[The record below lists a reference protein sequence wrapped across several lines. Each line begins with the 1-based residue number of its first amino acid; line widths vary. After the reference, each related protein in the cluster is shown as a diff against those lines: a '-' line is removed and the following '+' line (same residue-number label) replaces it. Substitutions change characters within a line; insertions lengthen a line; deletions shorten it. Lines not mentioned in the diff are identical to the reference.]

1 MAKRLKADEALSSKI
16 NTLPEDFMKYLE
28 GSEESFLKEM
38 QEHDFKLV
46 QALPNQKIVNGVTVS
61 TYIFGNITQDM
72 IQGIQ
77 DVLKAQNMFE
87 TTIVASGYGVSKLFI
102 TYSEPLKELNI
113 CYQDVDRLQITKDDY
128 KFYSTS
134 KNGYVL
140 EFYPSYKKKCDGN
153 DYTGGVNIEFK
164 SGKKVPFSTAFASV
178 LCSENNAPI
187 GWFVRE
193 FYKYLSTIPE
203 LYLFKDF
210 QRETDFL
217 NDFSVYESKAINLS
231 LEDIFRYRTKD
242 DWFHAHLAKKY
253 QNRFNRNMNKYSL
266 EICSILLKGQSY
278 FNDKEIVQILDKFQN
293 LNCLDLRITESG
305 YINKEL
311 ARTIILSSYYKYKLF
326 GDTFDNNEVYLKKYN
341 DYTIIEDYVDMAIS
355 LHEEN
360 HHLNIKSM
368 NRLIQEHDEL
378 AQRIGREVYEED
390 IKNVKVKKNSVF
402 NHLATMLPEDQFEWI
417 RDGERL
423 FREGHE
429 QHNCV
434 VTYASCITDDDSA
447 IYSAIIN
454 GHRYTIEFVYNK
466 RFKTYEIAQMFLACN
481 KEAFLEDVEYLDKL
495 LLPNL
500 KKEMEQIHVPV
511 NSRFN
516 ALQVQLPENFLWL
529 QNGESIYREL
539 KGKYMLYNDVKYW
552 VCDDYAAVYTA
563 CIDEVDYVMVFGLND
578 DNKYTLFNVWCKD
591 GKKAAKS
598 ISNQIEKLIQNIQP
612 AS

>member
-1 MAKRLKADEALSSKI
+1 MAKRLKVDEVLSSKI

-28 GSEESFLKEM
+28 GSEERFLKEM
-38 QEHDFKLV
+38 QEQNFKLV
-46 QALPNQKIVNGVTVS
+46 WALPNQKIVNGVTVS

-77 DVLKAQNMFE
+77 DVLKAQDMPT
-87 TTIVASGYGVSKLFI
+87 TTIVAYGVSELSV
-102 TYSEPLKELNI
+102 TYSELSKELSI
-113 CYQDVDRLQITKDDY
+113 CYQDADRLQITKDDY

-178 LCSENNAPI
+178 LCFESNAPI

-368 NRLIQEHDEL
+368 NRLIQEHDGL
-378 AQRIGREVYEED
+378 AQRIEREVYEED

-402 NHLATMLPEDQFEWI
+402 NHLATMLPENQFEWI

-447 IYSAIIN
+447 IYSAVIN
-454 GHRYTIEFVYNK
+454 DHRYTIEFVYHE

-481 KEAFLEDVEYLDKL
+481 KEAFQEDVEYLNEL
-495 LLPNL
+495 LLPNF

-578 DNKYTLFNVWCKD
+578 DNKYTLFNVWRKD

-598 ISNQIEKLIQNIQP
+598 ISSQINKLIQDIP
-612 AS
+612 PIS

>member
-1 MAKRLKADEALSSKI
+1 MAKRLKIDEVLSSKI

-28 GSEESFLKEM
+28 GSEKRFLKEM
-38 QEHDFKLV
+38 REHGFKLV
-46 QALPNQKIVNGVTVS
+46 RALPNRKIINNVTVS

-77 DVLKAQNMFE
+77 DVLRAQNILE
-87 TTIVASGYGVSKLFI
+87 TTIVVSGVSKLFV

-113 CYQDVDRLQITKDDY
+113 CYQNVDRLQITKDDY
-128 KFYSTS
+128 KFYST
-134 KNGYVL
+134 KKTGYTL
-140 EFYPSYKKKCDGN
+140 EFYPSYRLKYDEN
-153 DYTGGVNIEFK
+153 DRTGGVNIQFK

-217 NDFSVYESKAINLS
+217 NGFSVYESKAINLS

-253 QNRFNRNMNKYSL
+253 QSRFNRNMNKYSL
-266 EICSILLKGQSY
+266 EICSTLLKGQSY
-278 FNDKEIVQILDKFQN
+278 FNDKEIVQILDKFQD

-326 GDTFDNNEVYLKKYN
+326 RDTFDNNEVYLKEYN
-341 DYTIIEDYVDMAIS
+341 NYTIIEDYIDMMFC

-368 NRLIQEHDEL
+368 NRLIREHDEL
-378 AQRIGREVYEED
+378 AQRIEREVYEEE
-390 IKNVKVKKNSVF
+390 IKNVKVNKNSVF

-417 RDGERL
+417 QDGERL
-423 FREGHE
+423 FREGCE

-434 VTYASCITDDDSA
+434 ITYASYITEDNSA
-447 IYSAIIN
+447 IYSAVIN
-454 GHRYTIEFVYNK
+454 GHRYTIEFVYNEE
-466 RFKTYEIAQMFLACN
+466 FKTYEVTQMFLACN
-481 KEAFLEDVEYLDKL
+481 KEAFPEDVEYLNEL

-500 KKEMEQIHVPV
+500 KKELKQIHVPV
-511 NSRFN
+511 NSEFN
-516 ALQVQLPENFLWL
+516 TLQVQLPKNFLWL

-539 KGKYMLYNDVKYW
+539 RENYKVLYNDVKYW
-552 VCDDYAAVYTA
+552 VCEDSAAVYTA
-563 CIDEVDYVMVFGLND
+563 CIDEVDYIVVFGLNG
-578 DNKYTLFNVWCKD
+578 NKYILFGVYRKD
-591 GKKAAKS
+591 GKKVAKS
-598 ISNQIEKLIQNIQP
+598 ISNQIEKLIQDIQIQP
-612 AS
+612 IS

>member
-1 MAKRLKADEALSSKI
+1 MSKRLKTDEALSSKI
-16 NTLPEDFMKYLE
+16 NTLPEDFLKYLE
-28 GSEESFLKEM
+28 GSEERFLQEM

-46 QALPNQKIVNGVTVS
+46 RALPNRKIINNVTVS

-77 DVLKAQNMFE
+77 DVLRAQNILE
-87 TTIVASGYGVSKLFI
+87 TTIVVSGVSKLFV
-102 TYSEPLKELNI
+102 TYSESLKELNI
-113 CYQDVDRLQITKDDY
+113 CYQNVDRLQITKDDY
-128 KFYSTS
+128 KFYST
-134 KNGYVL
+134 KKTGYTL
-140 EFYPSYKKKCDGN
+140 EFYPSYRLKYDEN
-153 DYTGGVNIEFK
+153 DRTGGVNIQFK

-187 GWFVRE
+187 GWFVCE

-253 QNRFNRNMNKYSL
+253 QSRFNRNMNKYSL
-266 EICSILLKGQSY
+266 EICSTLLKGQSY
-278 FNDKEIVQILDKFQN
+278 FSDKEIVQILDKFQD
-293 LNCLDLRITESG
+293 LNYLDLRITESG
-305 YINKEL
+305 YINKEF

-326 GDTFDNNEVYLKKYN
+326 GDTFDNNEVYLKEYN
-341 DYTIIEDYVDMAIS
+341 NYTIIEDYIDMMFN

-378 AQRIGREVYEED
+378 AQKIEREVYRED

-423 FREGHE
+423 FREGNE

-434 VTYASCITDDDSA
+434 ITYASCVTDDESA

-454 GHRYTIEFVYNK
+454 GHRYTIEFVYHE

-481 KEAFLEDVEYLDKL
+481 KEAFLEDVEYLNEL
-495 LLPNL
+495 LLPNF

-539 KGKYMLYNDVKYW
+539 KGNYMLYNDVKYW

-563 CIDEVDYVMVFGLND
+563 CIDKVDYVMVFGLND
-578 DNKYTLFNVWCKD
+578 DNKYTLFSVWCKD
-591 GKKAAKS
+591 GRRAAKS
-598 ISNQIEKLIQNIQP
+598 ISSQINKLIQDIQP

>member
-1 MAKRLKADEALSSKI
+1 MSKRLKTDEALSSKI
-16 NTLPEDFMKYLE
+16 NTLPEDFLKYLE
-28 GSEESFLKEM
+28 GSEERFLQEM

-46 QALPNQKIVNGVTVS
+46 RALPNRKIINNVTVS

-77 DVLKAQNMFE
+77 DVLRAQNILE
-87 TTIVASGYGVSKLFI
+87 TTIVVSGVSKLFV
-102 TYSEPLKELNI
+102 TYSESLKELNI
-113 CYQDVDRLQITKDDY
+113 CYQNVDRLQITKDDY
-128 KFYSTS
+128 KFYST
-134 KNGYVL
+134 KKTGYTL
-140 EFYPSYKKKCDGN
+140 EFYPSYRLKYDEN
-153 DYTGGVNIEFK
+153 DRTGGVNIQFK

-187 GWFVRE
+187 GWFVCE

-253 QNRFNRNMNKYSL
+253 QSRFNRNMNKYSL
-266 EICSILLKGQSY
+266 EICSTLLKGQSY
-278 FNDKEIVQILDKFQN
+278 FSDKEIVQILDKFQD
-293 LNCLDLRITESG
+293 LNYLDLRITESG

-326 GDTFDNNEVYLKKYN
+326 GDTFDNNEVYLKEYN
-341 DYTIIEDYVDMAIS
+341 NYTIIEDYIDMMFN

-378 AQRIGREVYEED
+378 AQRIEREVYEED

-402 NHLATMLPEDQFEWI
+402 NHLTTMLPEDQFEWI

-423 FREGHE
+423 FQEGHE

-447 IYSAIIN
+447 IYSAVIN
-454 GHRYTIEFVYNK
+454 GHRYTIEFVYHE

-481 KEAFLEDVEYLDKL
+481 KEAFLEDVEYLNEL
-495 LLPNL
+495 LLPNF

-539 KGKYMLYNDVKYW
+539 KGNYMLYNDVKYW

-563 CIDEVDYVMVFGLND
+563 CIDKADYVMVFGLND
-578 DNKYTLFNVWCKD
+578 DNKYTLFSVWCKD
-591 GKKAAKS
+591 GRRAAKS
-598 ISNQIEKLIQNIQP
+598 ISSQINKLIQDIQP

>member
-28 GSEESFLKEM
+28 GYEKRFLKEM
-38 QEHDFKLV
+38 QEHNFKLV
-46 QALPNQKIVNGVTVS
+46 QALPNQKILNGVTAS

-72 IQGIQ
+72 IRGIQ
-77 DVLKAQNMFE
+77 DVLRAQNMLE

-113 CYQDVDRLQITKDDY
+113 CYQNVDRLQITKDDY

-242 DWFHAHLAKKY
+242 DWFHAHLVKKY

-378 AQRIGREVYEED
+378 AQKIEREVYEED

-454 GHRYTIEFVYNK
+454 GHRYTIEFVYHE

-481 KEAFLEDVEYLDKL
+481 KEAFLEDVEYLNEL
-495 LLPNL
+495 LLPNF

-511 NSRFN
+511 NSRFT

-529 QNGESIYREL
+529 QNGKSIYREL
-539 KGKYMLYNDVKYW
+539 KGNYILYNDVKYW
-552 VCDDYAAVYTA
+552 VCDDYVAVYTA
-563 CIDEVDYVMVFGLND
+563 CIDKVDYIVVFGLND

-591 GKKAAKS
+591 GKKVAKS
-598 ISNQIEKLIQNIQP
+598 IANQIEELIQDIQP

>member
-1 MAKRLKADEALSSKI
+1 MAKRLKADEVLSSKI

-28 GSEESFLKEM
+28 GSEERFLKEM
-38 QEHDFKLV
+38 REQNFKLV
-46 QALPNQKIVNGVTVS
+46 RALPNQKIVNGVTVS

-77 DVLKAQNMFE
+77 DVLKAQDIPT
-87 TTIVASGYGVSKLFI
+87 TTIVAYGVSELSVAYSKL
-102 TYSEPLKELNI
+102 LKELSI
-113 CYQDVDRLQITKDDY
+113 CYQNVDRLQITKDDY

-134 KNGYVL
+134 KNGYAL

-378 AQRIGREVYEED
+378 AQRIEREVYEED
-390 IKNVKVKKNSVF
+390 IKNVKVKKNSIF
-402 NHLATMLPEDQFEWI
+402 NHLATMLPEEQFEWI

-423 FREGHE
+423 FKEGHE

-434 VTYASCITDDDSA
+434 ISYASCITDDDSA
-447 IYSAIIN
+447 IYSAVIN
-454 GHRYTIEFVYNK
+454 GHRYTIEFVYNE

-481 KEAFLEDVEYLDKL
+481 KEAFLEDVEYLNKL

-500 KKEMEQIHVPV
+500 KKEIEQIHVPV

-529 QNGESIYREL
+529 QNGESIYRNL

-612 AS
+612 IS

>member
-28 GSEESFLKEM
+28 GSEERFLKEM
-38 QEHDFKLV
+38 REHGFKLV
-46 QALPNQKIVNGVTVS
+46 RALPNRKIINNVTVS
-61 TYIFGNITQDM
+61 TYIFGNIIQDM

-77 DVLKAQNMFE
+77 DVLRAQNILE
-87 TTIVASGYGVSKLFI
+87 TTIVVSGVSKLFV

-113 CYQDVDRLQITKDDY
+113 CYQNVDRLQITKDDY
-128 KFYSTS
+128 KFYST
-134 KNGYVL
+134 KKTGYTL
-140 EFYPSYKKKCDGN
+140 EFYPSYRLKYDEN
-153 DYTGGVNIEFK
+153 DRTGGVNIQFK

-231 LEDIFRYRTKD
+231 LEDIFKYRTKD

-253 QNRFNRNMNKYSL
+253 QSRFNRNMNKYSL
-266 EICSILLKGQSY
+266 EICSTLLKGQSY
-278 FNDKEIVQILDKFQN
+278 FSDKEIVQILDKFQD
-293 LNCLDLRITESG
+293 LNYLDLRITESG

-326 GDTFDNNEVYLKKYN
+326 GDTFDNNEVYLKEYN
-341 DYTIIEDYVDMAIS
+341 NYTIIEDYIDMMFD

-378 AQRIGREVYEED
+378 AQKIEREVYGED

-423 FREGHE
+423 FREGNE

-434 VTYASCITDDDSA
+434 ITYASCITDDDSA

-454 GHRYTIEFVYNK
+454 GHRYTIEFVYDK
-466 RFKTYEIAQMFLACN
+466 RFKTYKIAQMFLACN
-481 KEAFLEDVEYLDKL
+481 KDAFSEDVEYLNEL
-495 LLPNL
+495 LLPNF

-516 ALQVQLPENFLWL
+516 TLQVQLPENFLWL

-539 KGKYMLYNDVKYW
+539 KGNYMLYNDVKYW

-563 CIDEVDYVMVFGLND
+563 CIDKVDYVMVFGLND
-578 DNKYTLFNVWCKD
+578 DNKYTLFSVWCKD
-591 GKKAAKS
+591 GKRAAKS
-598 ISNQIEKLIQNIQP
+598 ISSQINKLIQDIQL

>member
-28 GSEESFLKEM
+28 GSEERFLQEM

-46 QALPNQKIVNGVTVS
+46 RALPNRKIINNVTVS
-61 TYIFGNITQDM
+61 TYIFGNMTQNM

-77 DVLKAQNMFE
+77 DVLRAQNILE
-87 TTIVASGYGVSKLFI
+87 TTIVVSGVSKLFV
-102 TYSEPLKELNI
+102 TYSESLKELNI
-113 CYQDVDRLQITKDDY
+113 CYQNVDRLQITKDDY
-128 KFYSTS
+128 KFYST
-134 KNGYVL
+134 KKTGYTL
-140 EFYPSYKKKCDGN
+140 EFYPSYRLKYDEN
-153 DYTGGVNIEFK
+153 DRTGGVNIQFK

-178 LCSENNAPI
+178 LCSESNAPI

-210 QRETDFL
+210 QREADFL

-253 QNRFNRNMNKYSL
+253 QSRFNRNMNKYSL
-266 EICSILLKGQSY
+266 EICSTLLKGQSY
-278 FNDKEIVQILDKFQN
+278 FSDKEIVQILDKFQD

-326 GDTFDNNEVYLKKYN
+326 GDTFDNNEVYLKEYN
-341 DYTIIEDYVDMAIS
+341 NYTIIEDYIDMIFD

-378 AQRIGREVYEED
+378 VQRIERKVYEED
-390 IKNVKVKKNSVF
+390 IKNVKVKGNSVF

-423 FREGHE
+423 FQEGHE

-447 IYSAIIN
+447 IYSAVIN
-454 GHRYTIEFVYNK
+454 GHRYTIEFVYDEK
-466 RFKTYEIAQMFLACN
+466 FKTYKVAQMFLACN
-481 KEAFLEDVEYLDKL
+481 KEAYSEDVEYLNEL
-495 LLPNL
+495 LLPNF

-516 ALQVQLPENFLWL
+516 TLQVQLPKNFLWL

-539 KGKYMLYNDVKYW
+539 KGNYMLYNDVKYW
-552 VCDDYAAVYTA
+552 VYDDYVAVYTA
-563 CIDEVDYVMVFGLND
+563 CIDEVDYIMVFGLND
-578 DNKYTLFNVWCKD
+578 DNKYTLFSVWCKD
-591 GKKAAKS
+591 GKRAAKS
-598 ISNQIEKLIQNIQP
+598 ISNQINKLIQDIP
-612 AS
+612 PIS

>member
-1 MAKRLKADEALSSKI
+1 MAKRLKVDEAISSKI

-28 GSEESFLKEM
+28 GGEERFLKEM

-46 QALPNQKIVNGVTVS
+46 KALTNKKIINGITVS
-61 TYIFGNITQDM
+61 SYVFGNITQDM
-72 IQGIQ
+72 IQGVQ
-77 DVLKAQNMFE
+77 DVLKAQNIRE
-87 TTIVASGYGVSKLFI
+87 TTIVAYGVSELSV
-102 TYSEPLKELNI
+102 TYSKLLKELSI
-113 CYQDVDRLQITKDDY
+113 CYQNVDRLQITKDDY
-128 KFYSTS
+128 KFYSAS

-210 QRETDFL
+210 QREADFL

-326 GDTFDNNEVYLKKYN
+326 GDTFNNNEVYLKKYN

-378 AQRIGREVYEED
+378 AQRIEREVYEED

-417 RDGERL
+417 RDGKRL

-447 IYSAIIN
+447 IYSAVIN
-454 GHRYTIEFVYNK
+454 GHRYTIEFVYHE

-481 KEAFLEDVEYLDKL
+481 KEAFQEDVEYLNEL
-495 LLPNL
+495 LLPNF

-539 KGKYMLYNDVKYW
+539 KGKYMLYNTVKYW

-563 CIDEVDYVMVFGLND
+563 CINEVDYVMIFVLND

-612 AS
+612 IS

>member
-28 GSEESFLKEM
+28 GSEERFLKEM

-46 QALPNQKIVNGVTVS
+46 KALPNQKIVNDVTVS

-77 DVLKAQNMFE
+77 DVLKAQDMPI
-87 TTIVASGYGVSKLFI
+87 TTIVAYGISELSVTYSKL
-102 TYSEPLKELNI
+102 LKELSI
-113 CYQDVDRLQITKDDY
+113 CYQNVDRLQITKDDY

-164 SGKKVPFSTAFASV
+164 SGKKVPFSTVFASV

-217 NDFSVYESKAINLS
+217 NNFSVYESKAINLS

-378 AQRIGREVYEED
+378 AQRIEREVYEED

-423 FREGHE
+423 FREGRE

-434 VTYASCITDDDSA
+434 ITYASCITDDDSA
-447 IYSAIIN
+447 IYSAVIN
-454 GHRYTIEFVYNK
+454 GHRYTIEFVYHE

-481 KEAFLEDVEYLDKL
+481 KEAFQEDVEYLNEL

-516 ALQVQLPENFLWL
+516 TLQVQLPENFLWL
-529 QNGESIYREL
+529 QNGESIYKNL
-539 KGKYMLYNDVKYW
+539 KGKYMLYNTVKYW

-563 CIDEVDYVMVFGLND
+563 CIDEVDYIMIFGLND
-578 DNKYTLFNVWCKD
+578 DKKYTLFSVWCKD
-591 GKKAAKS
+591 GKRAAKS
-598 ISNQIEKLIQNIQP
+598 VSNQIEKLIQNIQP

>member
-1 MAKRLKADEALSSKI
+1 MAKRLKMDEAISSKI

-28 GSEESFLKEM
+28 GSEERFLKEM

-46 QALPNQKIVNGVTVS
+46 KALPNQKIVNDVTVS

-77 DVLKAQNMFE
+77 DVLKAQDMPI
-87 TTIVASGYGVSKLFI
+87 TTIVAYGVSELSV
-102 TYSEPLKELNI
+102 TYSKLLKELSI
-113 CYQDVDRLQITKDDY
+113 CYQNVDRLQITKDDY

-210 QRETDFL
+210 QREADFL

-378 AQRIGREVYEED
+378 AQRIEREVYGED

-434 VTYASCITDDDSA
+434 ITYASCITDDDSA
-447 IYSAIIN
+447 IYSAVIN
-454 GHRYTIEFVYNK
+454 GHRYTIEFVYHE

-481 KEAFLEDVEYLDKL
+481 KEAFQEDVEYLNEL

-539 KGKYMLYNDVKYW
+539 KGKYMLYNTVKYW

-563 CIDEVDYVMVFGLND
+563 CIDEVDYVMVFCLND

-598 ISNQIEKLIQNIQP
+598 ISSQIEKLIQDIQP
-612 AS
+612 IS

>member
-178 LCSENNAPI
+178 LCSESNAPI

-311 ARTIILSSYYKYKLF
+311 ARKIILSSYYKYKLF
-326 GDTFDNNEVYLKKYN
+326 GDTFNNNEVYLKKYN

-378 AQRIGREVYEED
+378 AQRIEREVYEED

-402 NHLATMLPEDQFEWI
+402 NHLATMLPEEQFEWI

-423 FREGHE
+423 FKEGHE

-434 VTYASCITDDDSA
+434 ISYASCITDDDSA
-447 IYSAIIN
+447 IYSAVIN
-454 GHRYTIEFVYNK
+454 GHRYTIEFVYNE

-539 KGKYMLYNDVKYW
+539 KGKYMLYNTVKYW

-563 CIDEVDYVMVFGLND
+563 CINEVDYVMIFVLND

>member
-1 MAKRLKADEALSSKI
+1 MAKRLKMDEAISSKI

-28 GSEESFLKEM
+28 GSEERFLKEM

-46 QALPNQKIVNGVTVS
+46 KALPNQKIVNDVTVS

-77 DVLKAQNMFE
+77 DVLKAQDMPI
-87 TTIVASGYGVSKLFI
+87 TTIVAYGVSELSV
-102 TYSEPLKELNI
+102 TYSKLLKELSI
-113 CYQDVDRLQITKDDY
+113 CYQNVDRLQITKDDY

-164 SGKKVPFSTAFASV
+164 SGKKVPFLTAFASV
-178 LCSENNAPI
+178 LCSESNAPI

-378 AQRIGREVYEED
+378 AQRIEREVYEED

-402 NHLATMLPEDQFEWI
+402 NHLATMLPEEQFEWI

-423 FREGHE
+423 FKEGHE

-434 VTYASCITDDDSA
+434 ISYASCITDDDSA
-447 IYSAIIN
+447 IYSAVIN
-454 GHRYTIEFVYNK
+454 GHRYTIEFVYNE

-539 KGKYMLYNDVKYW
+539 KGKYMLYNTVKYW

-563 CIDEVDYVMVFGLND
+563 CINEVDYVMIFVLND

-598 ISNQIEKLIQNIQP
+598 ISSQIEKLIQDIQP
-612 AS
+612 IS

>member
-1 MAKRLKADEALSSKI
+1 MAKRLKMDEAISSKI

-28 GSEESFLKEM
+28 GSEERFLKEM

-46 QALPNQKIVNGVTVS
+46 KALTNKKIINGITVS
-61 TYIFGNITQDM
+61 SYVFGNITQDM

-77 DVLKAQNMFE
+77 DVLKAQNMLE

-210 QRETDFL
+210 QREADFL

-278 FNDKEIVQILDKFQN
+278 FNDKEIAQILDKFQG
-293 LNCLDLRITESG
+293 LNCLDLRITASK
-305 YINKEL
+305 YINKEC
-311 ARTIILSSYYKYKLF
+311 AGIIILSSYYKYKLF
-326 GDTFDNNEVYLKKYN
+326 GDTFDNNEVYLKQHDN
-341 DYTIIEDYVDMAIS
+341 YTIIEDYIDMMFDS
-355 LHEEN
+355 HEEN

-368 NRLIQEHDEL
+368 NRLIREHDEL
-378 AQRIGREVYEED
+378 VQRIEREVYEED

-434 VTYASCITDDDSA
+434 ISYASCITDDDSA
-447 IYSAIIN
+447 IYSAVIN
-454 GHRYTIEFVYNK
+454 GHRYTIEFVYNE
-466 RFKTYEIAQMFLACN
+466 RFKTYEIAQMFLASN

-539 KGKYMLYNDVKYW
+539 KGKYMLYNTVKYW

-563 CIDEVDYVMVFGLND
+563 CINEVDYVMIFVLND

-598 ISNQIEKLIQNIQP
+598 ISSQIEKLIQDIQP
-612 AS
+612 IS

>member
-1 MAKRLKADEALSSKI
+1 MAKRLKTDEALSNKI
-16 NTLPEDFMKYLE
+16 NTLPKDFMKYLE
-28 GSEESFLKEM
+28 GYEKRFLKEM

-46 QALPNQKIVNGVTVS
+46 QALPNQKILNGVTAS

-72 IQGIQ
+72 IRGIQ
-77 DVLKAQNMFE
+77 DVLRAQNMLE

-178 LCSENNAPI
+178 LCSENNVPI

-242 DWFHAHLAKKY
+242 DWFHAHLVKKY

-378 AQRIGREVYEED
+378 AQKIEREVYEED

-423 FREGHE
+423 FKEGHE

-434 VTYASCITDDDSA
+434 VTYASCITDDESA
-447 IYSAIIN
+447 IYSAVIN
-454 GHRYTIEFVYNK
+454 GHRYTIEFVYHE

-481 KEAFLEDVEYLDKL
+481 KEAFQEDVEYLNEL
-495 LLPNL
+495 LLPNF

-563 CIDEVDYVMVFGLND
+563 CINEVDYVMIFGLND
-578 DNKYTLFNVWCKD
+578 DNKYILFNIWRKD
-591 GKKAAKS
+591 NKKVVKS
-598 ISNQIEKLIQNIQP
+598 IPNQIEKLIQNIQP

>member
-1 MAKRLKADEALSSKI
+1 MAKRLKMDEAISSKI

-28 GSEESFLKEM
+28 GGEERFLKEM

-46 QALPNQKIVNGVTVS
+46 KALPNQKIVNDVTVS

-77 DVLKAQNMFE
+77 DVLKAQDMPI
-87 TTIVASGYGVSKLFI
+87 TTIVAYGVSELSV
-102 TYSEPLKELNI
+102 TYSKLLKELSI
-113 CYQDVDRLQITKDDY
+113 CYQNVDRLQITKDDY

-210 QRETDFL
+210 QREADFL

-326 GDTFDNNEVYLKKYN
+326 GDTFNNNEVYLKKYN

-378 AQRIGREVYEED
+378 AQRIEREVYEED

-402 NHLATMLPEDQFEWI
+402 NHLATMLPEEQFEWI

-423 FREGHE
+423 FKEGHE

-434 VTYASCITDDDSA
+434 ISYASCITDDDSA
-447 IYSAIIN
+447 IYSAVIN
-454 GHRYTIEFVYNK
+454 GHRYTIEFVYNE

-539 KGKYMLYNDVKYW
+539 KGKYMLYNTVKYW

-563 CIDEVDYVMVFGLND
+563 CINEVDYVMIFVLND

-598 ISNQIEKLIQNIQP
+598 ISSQIEKLIQDIQP
-612 AS
+612 IS

>member
-1 MAKRLKADEALSSKI
+1 MAKRLKMDEAISSKI

-28 GSEESFLKEM
+28 GSEERFLKEM

-46 QALPNQKIVNGVTVS
+46 KALPNQKIVNDVTVS

-77 DVLKAQNMFE
+77 DVLKAQDMPI
-87 TTIVASGYGVSKLFI
+87 TTIVAYGVSELSV
-102 TYSEPLKELNI
+102 TYSKLLKELSI
-113 CYQDVDRLQITKDDY
+113 CYQNVDRLQITKDDY

-210 QRETDFL
+210 QREADFL

-278 FNDKEIVQILDKFQN
+278 FNDKEIAQILDKFQG
-293 LNCLDLRITESG
+293 LNCLDLRITASK
-305 YINKEL
+305 YINKEC
-311 ARTIILSSYYKYKLF
+311 AGIIILSSYYKYKLF
-326 GDTFDNNEVYLKKYN
+326 GDTFDNNEVYLKQHDN
-341 DYTIIEDYVDMAIS
+341 YTIIEDYIDMMFDS
-355 LHEEN
+355 HEEN

-368 NRLIQEHDEL
+368 NRLIREHDEL
-378 AQRIGREVYEED
+378 VQRIEREVYEED

-434 VTYASCITDDDSA
+434 ISYASCITDDDSA
-447 IYSAIIN
+447 IYSAVIN
-454 GHRYTIEFVYNK
+454 GHRYTIEFVYNE

-539 KGKYMLYNDVKYW
+539 KGKYMLYNTVKYW

-563 CIDEVDYVMVFGLND
+563 CINEVDYVMIFVLND

-598 ISNQIEKLIQNIQP
+598 ISSQIEKLIQDIQP
-612 AS
+612 IS

>member
-1 MAKRLKADEALSSKI
+1 MAKRLKIDETLSSKI
-16 NTLPEDFMKYLE
+16 NTLPKDFMKYLE
-28 GSEESFLKEM
+28 GSEENFLKEM
-38 QEHDFKLV
+38 QKHNFKLV
-46 QALPNQKIVNGVTVS
+46 QALPNRKIINGVTVS
-61 TYIFGNITQDM
+61 TYIFGNMTQDM

-77 DVLKAQNMFE
+77 DVLKAQDIPE
-87 TTIVASGYGVSKLFI
+87 TTIVAYGVSKLFI
-102 TYSEPLKELNI
+102 TYSEPLKEMNI

-128 KFYSTS
+128 KFYSTN

-153 DYTGGVNIEFK
+153 DCTGGVNIEFK

-278 FNDKEIVQILDKFQN
+278 FNDKEIVQILDKFQD

-341 DYTIIEDYVDMAIS
+341 DYMIIEDYIDMAIS

-378 AQRIGREVYEED
+378 AQRIEREVYEED

-423 FREGHE
+423 FQEGHE

-434 VTYASCITDDDSA
+434 ISYASCITDDDSA
-447 IYSAIIN
+447 IYSAVIN
-454 GHRYTIEFVYNK
+454 NRRYTIEFTYNE
-466 RFKTYEIAQMFLACN
+466 RFNTYEIAQMFLACN
-481 KEAFLEDVEYLDKL
+481 KEAFPEDVAYLNEL

-500 KKEMEQIHVPV
+500 KKELEQIHVPV
-511 NSRFN
+511 NSEFN

-539 KGKYMLYNDVKYW
+539 KENYNVLYNDVKYW
-552 VCDDYAAVYTA
+552 IYDDYAAVYTA
-563 CIDEVDYVMVFGLND
+563 CIDKIDYVVIFGLNG
-578 DNKYTLFNVWCKD
+578 NKYILFGVYRKD
-591 GKKAAKS
+591 GKKVTKS
-598 ISNQIEKLIQNIQP
+598 ISDQIGKLIQDIP
-612 AS
+612 PIS

>member
-28 GSEESFLKEM
+28 GSEERFLKEM
-38 QEHDFKLV
+38 REHGFKLV
-46 QALPNQKIVNGVTVS
+46 RALPNRKIINNVTVS
-61 TYIFGNITQDM
+61 TYIFGNIIQDM

-77 DVLKAQNMFE
+77 DVLRAQNILE
-87 TTIVASGYGVSKLFI
+87 TTIVVSGVSKLFV

-113 CYQDVDRLQITKDDY
+113 CYQNVDRLQITKDDY
-128 KFYSTS
+128 KFYST
-134 KNGYVL
+134 KKTGYTL
-140 EFYPSYKKKCDGN
+140 EFYPSYRLKYDEN
-153 DYTGGVNIEFK
+153 DRTGGVNIQFK

-231 LEDIFRYRTKD
+231 LEDIFKYRTKD

-253 QNRFNRNMNKYSL
+253 QSRFNRNMNKYSL
-266 EICSILLKGQSY
+266 EICSTLLKGQSY
-278 FNDKEIVQILDKFQN
+278 FSDKEIVQILDKFQD
-293 LNCLDLRITESG
+293 LNYLDLRITESG

-326 GDTFDNNEVYLKKYN
+326 GDTFDNNEVYLKEYN
-341 DYTIIEDYVDMAIS
+341 NYTIIEDYIDMMFD

-378 AQRIGREVYEED
+378 AQKIEREVYGED

-423 FREGHE
+423 FREGNE

-434 VTYASCITDDDSA
+434 ITYASCITDDDSA

-454 GHRYTIEFVYNK
+454 GHRYTIEFVYDK
-466 RFKTYEIAQMFLACN
+466 RFKTYKIAQMFLACN
-481 KEAFLEDVEYLDKL
+481 KDAFSEDVEYLNEL
-495 LLPNL
+495 LLPNF

-516 ALQVQLPENFLWL
+516 TLQIQLPENFLWL

-539 KGKYMLYNDVKYW
+539 KGNYILYNDVKYW

-563 CIDEVDYVMVFGLND
+563 CIDKVDYVMVFGLND
-578 DNKYTLFNVWCKD
+578 DNKYTLFSVWCKD
-591 GKKAAKS
+591 GKRAAKS
-598 ISNQIEKLIQNIQP
+598 ISSQINKLIQDLQL

>member
-1 MAKRLKADEALSSKI
+1 MAKRLKVDEALSNKI

-28 GSEESFLKEM
+28 GSEERFLKEM

-46 QALPNQKIVNGVTVS
+46 KALTNKKIINGITVS
-61 TYIFGNITQDM
+61 SYVFGNITQNM
-72 IQGIQ
+72 IQGVQ
-77 DVLKAQNMFE
+77 DVLKAQNMCE
-87 TTIVASGYGVSKLFI
+87 TTIVTSGYGVSKLSVR
-102 TYSEPLKELNI
+102 YSELSKELSI
-113 CYQDVDRLQITKDDY
+113 CYQDADRLQITKDDY
-128 KFYSTS
+128 RFYSTS
-134 KNGYVL
+134 KNGYAL
-140 EFYPSYKKKCDGN
+140 EFYPSYKKKCDGS
-153 DYTGGVNIEFK
+153 DCTGGVNIEFK

-178 LCSENNAPI
+178 LCSENNTPI

-193 FYKYLSTIPE
+193 FYKYLSTISE

-210 QRETDFL
+210 QREADFL

-278 FNDKEIVQILDKFQN
+278 FNDKEIVQILDKFQD

-311 ARTIILSSYYKYKLF
+311 AGKMILSSYYKYKLF
-326 GDTFDNNEVYLKKYN
+326 GDTFDNNEVYLKEHDN
-341 DYTIIEDYVDMAIS
+341 YTIIEDYIDMTFDS
-355 LHEEN
+355 HEEN

-368 NRLIQEHDEL
+368 NRLIREHDEL
-378 AQRIGREVYEED
+378 VQKFEREVYEED

-447 IYSAIIN
+447 IYSAVIN
-454 GHRYTIEFVYNK
+454 GHRYTIEFVYHE

-481 KEAFLEDVEYLDKL
+481 KEAFQEDVEYLNEL
-495 LLPNL
+495 LLPNF

-539 KGKYMLYNDVKYW
+539 KGNYILYNDVKYW

-563 CIDEVDYVMVFGLND
+563 CIDKVDYVMVFGLND
-578 DNKYTLFNVWCKD
+578 DNKYTLFNVWCKN
-591 GKKAAKS
+591 GKKVAKS

>member
-1 MAKRLKADEALSSKI
+1 MAKRLKMDEAISSKI

-28 GSEESFLKEM
+28 GSEERFLKEM

-46 QALPNQKIVNGVTVS
+46 KALPNQKIVNDVTVS

-77 DVLKAQNMFE
+77 DVLKAQDMPI
-87 TTIVASGYGVSKLFI
+87 TTIVAYGVSELSV
-102 TYSEPLKELNI
+102 TYSKLLKELSI
-113 CYQDVDRLQITKDDY
+113 CYQNVDRLQITKDDY

-210 QRETDFL
+210 QREADFL

-278 FNDKEIVQILDKFQN
+278 FNDKEITQILDKFQG
-293 LNCLDLRITESG
+293 LNCLDLRITASK
-305 YINKEL
+305 YINKEC
-311 ARTIILSSYYKYKLF
+311 AGIIILSSYYKYKLF
-326 GDTFDNNEVYLKKYN
+326 GDTFDNNEVYLKQHDN
-341 DYTIIEDYVDMAIS
+341 YTIIEDYIDMMFDS
-355 LHEEN
+355 HEEN

-368 NRLIQEHDEL
+368 NRLIREHDEL
-378 AQRIGREVYEED
+378 VQRIERKVYEED
-390 IKNVKVKKNSVF
+390 IKNVKVKKNSIF
-402 NHLATMLPEDQFEWI
+402 NHLAAMLPEKQFEWI

-423 FREGHE
+423 FKEGHE

-434 VTYASCITDDDSA
+434 ITYASCITDDDSA
-447 IYSAIIN
+447 IYSAVIN
-454 GHRYTIEFVYNK
+454 GHRYTIEFVYNE

-481 KEAFLEDVEYLDKL
+481 KEAFQEDVEYLNEL
-495 LLPNL
+495 LLPNF

-529 QNGESIYREL
+529 QNGESIYRNL

-552 VCDDYAAVYTA
+552 VCDDYAAVYVA
-563 CIDEVDYVMVFGLND
+563 CIDEVDYVMIFGLND
-578 DNKYTLFNVWCKD
+578 DNKYTLFSVWCKD

-598 ISNQIEKLIQNIQP
+598 ISSQINKLIQDIP
-612 AS
+612 PIS

>member
-1 MAKRLKADEALSSKI
+1 MAKRLKTDEALSCKI
-16 NTLPEDFMKYLE
+16 NTLPEDFLKYLE
-28 GSEESFLKEM
+28 GSEKRFLQEM

-46 QALPNQKIVNGVTVS
+46 RALPNRKIINNVTVS
-61 TYIFGNITQDM
+61 TYIFGNMTQDM

-77 DVLKAQNMFE
+77 DVLRAQNILE
-87 TTIVASGYGVSKLFI
+87 TTIVVSGVSKLFV
-102 TYSEPLKELNI
+102 TYSESLKELNI
-113 CYQDVDRLQITKDDY
+113 CYQNVDRLQITKDDY
-128 KFYSTS
+128 KFYST
-134 KNGYVL
+134 KKTGYTL
-140 EFYPSYKKKCDGN
+140 EFYPSYKLKYDEN
-153 DYTGGVNIEFK
+153 DRTGGVNIQFK

-242 DWFHAHLAKKY
+242 DWFHARLAKKY
-253 QNRFNRNMNKYSL
+253 QSRFNRNMNKYSL
-266 EICSILLKGQSY
+266 EICSTLLKGQSY
-278 FNDKEIVQILDKFQN
+278 FSDKEIVQILDKFQD

-326 GDTFDNNEVYLKKYN
+326 GDTFDNNEVYLKEYN
-341 DYTIIEDYVDMAIS
+341 NYTIIEDYIDMIFD

-368 NRLIQEHDEL
+368 NRLIREHDEL
-378 AQRIGREVYEED
+378 VQRIERKVYGEE
-390 IKNVKVKKNSVF
+390 IKNVKVNKNSVF
-402 NHLATMLPEDQFEWI
+402 NNLATMLPENQFEWI

-423 FREGHE
+423 FKEGYE

-434 VTYASCITDDDSA
+434 ITYASCITDDDSA
-447 IYSAIIN
+447 IYSAVIN
-454 GHRYTIEFVYNK
+454 GHRYTIEFVYDEK
-466 RFKTYEIAQMFLACN
+466 FKTYKVAQMFLACN
-481 KEAFLEDVEYLDKL
+481 KEAYSEDVEYLNNL
-495 LLPNL
+495 LLPNF

-539 KGKYMLYNDVKYW
+539 KGNYMLYNDVKYW
-552 VCDDYAAVYTA
+552 VYDDYVAVYTA
-563 CIDEVDYVMVFGLND
+563 CIDEVDYIMVFGLND
-578 DNKYTLFNVWCKD
+578 DNKYTLFSIWCKD
-591 GKKAAKS
+591 GKRAAKS
-598 ISNQIEKLIQNIQP
+598 ISSQINKLIQDIP
-612 AS
+612 PIS

>member
-1 MAKRLKADEALSSKI
+1 MAKRLKMDEAISSKI

-28 GSEESFLKEM
+28 GSEERFLKEM

-46 QALPNQKIVNGVTVS
+46 KALPNQKIVNDVTVS

-77 DVLKAQNMFE
+77 DVLKAQDMPI
-87 TTIVASGYGVSKLFI
+87 TTIVAYGVSELSV
-102 TYSEPLKELNI
+102 TYSKLLKELSI
-113 CYQDVDRLQITKDDY
+113 CYQNVDRLQITKDDY

-210 QRETDFL
+210 QREADFL

-326 GDTFDNNEVYLKKYN
+326 GDTFNNNEVYLKKYN

-378 AQRIGREVYEED
+378 AQRIEREVYEEN

-402 NHLATMLPEDQFEWI
+402 NHLATMLPEEQFEWI

-423 FREGHE
+423 FKEGHE

-434 VTYASCITDDDSA
+434 ISYASCITDDDSA
-447 IYSAIIN
+447 IYSAVIN
-454 GHRYTIEFVYNK
+454 GHRYTIEFVYNE

-539 KGKYMLYNDVKYW
+539 KGKYMLYNTVKYW

-563 CIDEVDYVMVFGLND
+563 CINEVDYVMIFVLND

-612 AS
+612 IS

>member
-1 MAKRLKADEALSSKI
+1 MAKRLKMDEAISSKI

-28 GSEESFLKEM
+28 GSEERFLKEM

-46 QALPNQKIVNGVTVS
+46 KALPNQKIVNDVTVS

-77 DVLKAQNMFE
+77 DVLKAQDMPI
-87 TTIVASGYGVSKLFI
+87 TTIVAYGVSELSV
-102 TYSEPLKELNI
+102 TYSKLLKELSI
-113 CYQDVDRLQITKDDY
+113 CYQNVDRLQITKDDY

-210 QRETDFL
+210 QREADFL

-326 GDTFDNNEVYLKKYN
+326 GDTFNNNEVYLKKYN

-378 AQRIGREVYEED
+378 AQRIEREVYEED

-447 IYSAIIN
+447 IYSAVIN
-454 GHRYTIEFVYNK
+454 GHRYTIEFVYHE

-481 KEAFLEDVEYLDKL
+481 KEAFQEDVEYLNEL
-495 LLPNL
+495 LLPNF

-539 KGKYMLYNDVKYW
+539 KGKYMLYNTVKYW

-563 CIDEVDYVMVFGLND
+563 CINEVDYVMIFVLND

-598 ISNQIEKLIQNIQP
+598 ISSQIEKLIQDIQP
-612 AS
+612 IS

>member
-1 MAKRLKADEALSSKI
+1 MSKRLKTDEALSSKI
-16 NTLPEDFMKYLE
+16 NTLPEDFLKYLE
-28 GSEESFLKEM
+28 GSEERFLQEM

-46 QALPNQKIVNGVTVS
+46 RALPNRKIINNVTVS

-77 DVLKAQNMFE
+77 DVLRAQNILE
-87 TTIVASGYGVSKLFI
+87 TTIVVSGVSKLFV
-102 TYSEPLKELNI
+102 TYSESLKELNI
-113 CYQDVDRLQITKDDY
+113 CYQNVDRLQITKDDY
-128 KFYSTS
+128 KFYST
-134 KNGYVL
+134 KKTGYTL
-140 EFYPSYKKKCDGN
+140 EFYPSYRLKYDEN
-153 DYTGGVNIEFK
+153 DRTGGVNIQFK

-178 LCSENNAPI
+178 LCSESNAPI
-187 GWFVRE
+187 GWFVCE

-253 QNRFNRNMNKYSL
+253 QSRFNRNMNKYSL
-266 EICSILLKGQSY
+266 EICSTLLKGQSY
-278 FNDKEIVQILDKFQN
+278 FSDKEIVQILDKFQD
-293 LNCLDLRITESG
+293 LNYLDLRITESG

-326 GDTFDNNEVYLKKYN
+326 GDTFDNNEVYLKEYN
-341 DYTIIEDYVDMAIS
+341 NYTIIEDYIDMMFN

-378 AQRIGREVYEED
+378 AQKIEREVYGED

-423 FREGHE
+423 FKEGHE

-434 VTYASCITDDDSA
+434 ITYASCITDDDSA

-454 GHRYTIEFVYNK
+454 GHRYTIEFVYDK
-466 RFKTYEIAQMFLACN
+466 RFKTYKIAQMFLACN
-481 KEAFLEDVEYLDKL
+481 KDAFSEDVQYLNEL
-495 LLPNL
+495 LLPNF

-511 NSRFN
+511 DSRFN

-529 QNGESIYREL
+529 QNGKSIYREL
-539 KGKYMLYNDVKYW
+539 KGDYTLYNDVKYW
-552 VCDDYAAVYTA
+552 VYDDYAEVYTA
-563 CIDEVDYVMVFGLND
+563 CIDKVDYIMVFGLND
-578 DNKYTLFNVWCKD
+578 DNKYILFNIWRKD
-591 GKKAAKS
+591 GKKATKS
-598 ISNQIEKLIQNIQP
+598 ISNQINKLIQNIQP

>member
-1 MAKRLKADEALSSKI
+1 MSKRLKTDEALSSKI
-16 NTLPEDFMKYLE
+16 NTLPEDFLKYLE
-28 GSEESFLKEM
+28 GSEERFLQEM

-46 QALPNQKIVNGVTVS
+46 RTLPNRKIINNVTVS

-77 DVLKAQNMFE
+77 DVLRTQNILE
-87 TTIVASGYGVSKLFI
+87 TTIVVSGVSKLFV
-102 TYSEPLKELNI
+102 TYSESLKELNI
-113 CYQDVDRLQITKDDY
+113 CYQNVDRLQITKDDY
-128 KFYSTS
+128 KFYST
-134 KNGYVL
+134 KKTGYTL
-140 EFYPSYKKKCDGN
+140 EFYPSYRLKYDEN
-153 DYTGGVNIEFK
+153 DRTGGVNIQFK

-187 GWFVRE
+187 GWFVCE

-266 EICSILLKGQSY
+266 EICSTILKGQSY
-278 FNDKEIVQILDKFQN
+278 FNDKEIVQILDKFQD

-311 ARTIILSSYYKYKLF
+311 AGKIILSSYYKYKLF
-326 GDTFDNNEVYLKKYN
+326 GDTFDNNEVYLKEYN
-341 DYTIIEDYVDMAIS
+341 NYTIIEDYIDMIFD

-368 NRLIQEHDEL
+368 HRLIQEHDEL
-378 AQRIGREVYEED
+378 AQRIEREVYKED

-423 FREGHE
+423 FQEGHK

-447 IYSAIIN
+447 IYSAVIN
-454 GHRYTIEFVYNK
+454 GHRYTIEFVYHE

-481 KEAFLEDVEYLDKL
+481 KEAFQEDVEYLNEL
-495 LLPNL
+495 LLPNF

-539 KGKYMLYNDVKYW
+539 KGNYILYNDVKYW

-578 DNKYTLFNVWCKD
+578 DNKYILFNIWRKD

-598 ISNQIEKLIQNIQP
+598 IPNQIEKLIQNIQP

>member
-1 MAKRLKADEALSSKI
+1 MAKRLKMDEAISSKI

-28 GSEESFLKEM
+28 GSEERFLKEM

-46 QALPNQKIVNGVTVS
+46 KALPNQKIVNDVTVS

-77 DVLKAQNMFE
+77 DVLKAQDMPI
-87 TTIVASGYGVSKLFI
+87 TTIVAYGVSELSV
-102 TYSEPLKELNI
+102 TYSKLLKELSI
-113 CYQDVDRLQITKDDY
+113 CYQNVDRLQITKDDY

-210 QRETDFL
+210 QREADFL

-326 GDTFDNNEVYLKKYN
+326 GDTFNNNEVYLKKYN

-378 AQRIGREVYEED
+378 AQKIEREVYEED

-447 IYSAIIN
+447 IYSAVIN
-454 GHRYTIEFVYNK
+454 GHRYTIEFVYHE

-481 KEAFLEDVEYLDKL
+481 KEAFQEDVEYLNEL
-495 LLPNL
+495 LLPNF

-612 AS
+612 IS

>member
-28 GSEESFLKEM
+28 GSEERFLKEM
-38 QEHDFKLV
+38 QEHDFKLIR
-46 QALPNQKIVNGVTVS
+46 ALPNRKIINDVIVS
-61 TYIFGNITQDM
+61 TYIFGNMTQDM

-77 DVLKAQNMFE
+77 DVLKAQNILE
-87 TTIVASGYGVSKLFI
+87 TTIVVSGVSKLFV
-102 TYSEPLKELNI
+102 TYSKPLKELNI
-113 CYQDVDRLQITKDDY
+113 CYQNVDRLQITKDDY
-128 KFYSTS
+128 KFYST
-134 KNGYVL
+134 KKAGYTL
-140 EFYPSYKKKCDGN
+140 EFYPSYKRKYDEN
-153 DYTGGVNIEFK
+153 ERTGGVNIKFK

-178 LCSENNAPI
+178 LCSENNILI

-217 NDFSVYESKAINLS
+217 NNFSVYESKAIHLS

-278 FNDKEIVQILDKFQN
+278 FSDKEIVQILDKFQD

-326 GDTFDNNEVYLKKYN
+326 GDTFDNNEVYLKEYN
-341 DYTIIEDYVDMAIS
+341 NYTIIEDYIDMIFD

-378 AQRIGREVYEED
+378 AQRIEREVYEED

-402 NHLATMLPEDQFEWI
+402 NHLTTMLPENQFEWI

-423 FREGHE
+423 FQEGYE

-447 IYSAIIN
+447 IYSAVIN
-454 GHRYTIEFVYNK
+454 GHRYTIEFVYDEK
-466 RFKTYEIAQMFLACN
+466 FKTYKIAQMFLACN
-481 KEAFLEDVEYLDKL
+481 KEAYSEDVEYLNNL

-511 NSRFN
+511 NSKFN

-529 QNGESIYREL
+529 QNGESIYRNL

-563 CIDEVDYVMVFGLND
+563 CIDEADYIMVFGLND
-578 DNKYTLFNVWCKD
+578 DNKYTLFSVWCKD
-591 GKKAAKS
+591 GKRAAKS
-598 ISNQIEKLIQNIQP
+598 ISSQINKLIQDIP
-612 AS
+612 PIS

>member
-1 MAKRLKADEALSSKI
+1 MAKRLKVDEVLSSKI

-28 GSEESFLKEM
+28 GGEERFLKET

-46 QALPNQKIVNGVTVS
+46 KASSNKKIANGVTVS

-77 DVLKAQNMFE
+77 DVLRTQDIPE
-87 TTIVASGYGVSKLFI
+87 ITIVVYGVSKLSVI
-102 TYSEPLKELNI
+102 YSKSSKELNI
-113 CYQDVDRLQITKDDY
+113 TYHNVDRLKITKDNY
-128 KFYSTS
+128 YTIYSTDRS
-134 KNGYVL
+134 CML
-140 EFYPSYKKKCDGN
+140 EFYSSYKKKYDGN
-153 DYTGGVNIEFK
+153 DYTGGVNIQFK
-164 SGKKVPFSTAFASV
+164 NGKKLPFSTTFASI
-178 LCSENNAPI
+178 LCSEHNTPI

-253 QNRFNRNMNKYSL
+253 QSRFNRNMNKYSL
-266 EICSILLKGQSY
+266 EICSILLKGQSC
-278 FNDKEIVQILDKFQN
+278 FNDKEIAQILDKFQG
-293 LNCLDLRITESG
+293 LNCLDLRITASK
-305 YINKEL
+305 YINKEC
-311 ARTIILSSYYKYKLF
+311 AGIIILSSYYKYKLF
-326 GDTFDNNEVYLKKYN
+326 GDTFDNNEVYLKQHDN
-341 DYTIIEDYVDMAIS
+341 YTIIEDYIDMMFDS
-355 LHEEN
+355 HEEN

-368 NRLIQEHDEL
+368 NRLIREHDEL
-378 AQRIGREVYEED
+378 VQRIEREVYEED

-447 IYSAIIN
+447 IYSAVIN
-454 GHRYTIEFVYNK
+454 GHRYTIEFVYHE

-481 KEAFLEDVEYLDKL
+481 KEAFQEDVEYLNEL
-495 LLPNL
+495 LLPNF

-539 KGKYMLYNDVKYW
+539 KGKYMLYNTVKYW

-563 CIDEVDYVMVFGLND
+563 CINEVDYVMIFVLND

-612 AS
+612 IS